1 MWTMFQLALHP
12 EYQDIIRREIHD
24 LTHCD
29 SIPTPISELD
39 MRTLR
44 KASCTDSFIREV
56 LRMKGDAVNLAR
68 MARKDVQLGDYT
80 IPKGDPKRF
89 DGMRWVEKQKA
100 ASTKDLRHLSFG
112 LGRWACPGRFLAV
125 AEIKLA
131 VFALFADTRLEL
143 VGGRYN
149 VANGVDVTGN
159 PPEGELVFKRIGA
172 C

>member
-1 MWTMFQLALHP
+1 MWTLFQLALHP

-24 LTHCD
+24 LTRRD
-29 SIPTPISELD
+29 SSPVPISELD
-39 MRTLR
+39 MR
-44 KASCTDSFIREV
+44 I
-56 LRMKGDAVNLAR
+56 LRMKGDAVNLVR
-68 MARKDVQLGDYT
+68 MARKDVKLGGYT
-80 IPKGDPKRF
+80 IPKGSLVLPLVSLSNRSPRYNEGDPKRF

-143 VGGRYN
+143 
-149 VANGVDVTGN
+149 
-159 PPEGELVFKRIGA
+159 RIGA